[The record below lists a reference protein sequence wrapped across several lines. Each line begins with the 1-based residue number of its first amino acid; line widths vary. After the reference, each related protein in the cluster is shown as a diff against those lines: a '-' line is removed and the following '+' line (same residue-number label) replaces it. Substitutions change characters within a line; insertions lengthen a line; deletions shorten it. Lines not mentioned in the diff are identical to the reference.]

1 MAHLRIKSLA
11 LFLPIVVVSLPLR
24 ADEAEKNAAIRE
36 APITKEDRE
45 HWAFRRLVRPAVP
58 GLHRRKRFDNAI
70 DACIEA
76 RLEREGIRPLPLAG
90 RVTLIRRLAFDLT
103 GLPPTPG
110 EVDAF
115 LADGRPDAYERLVD
129 RLLASPA
136 YGERWA
142 QHWLDLARFAET
154 DGFEHDK
161 VRREAWRYRDWVID
175 SLNRD
180 MPYDQFITWQ
190 LAGDEVAPD
199 NPAARTATAF
209 CLSGPDMPDINSQ
222 AERRHSLLN
231 ELTATVGSTL
241 MALQVGCAQ
250 CHDHKYDPISQ
261 ADFYRLRAI
270 FQPAVHVT
278 RDKSLS
284 VLRERGG
291 KLEPAHL
298 MIRGDWRRKG
308 PEVQPGFPRIVNAGK
323 DGAANPQAVG
333 KSSGRRTALARWLT
347 RADHPLTSRVIVN
360 RLWQHHFGHGLCRSP
375 SDFGVLGLEPEHLEL
390 LDWLAT
396 ELVRRKWSLKGMH
409 RLMVTSQAY
418 RRASRPS
425 DPAWSDDERTAAT
438 ATWKAAIEKDP
449 RNELLARFSR
459 QRLEGEAIRDAM
471 LSAAG
476 VLNTKRGGPGVRPPL
491 PAELVKTLLS
501 NQWKVT
507 PDKREHYRRSI
518 YVFARR
524 NLRYPI
530 FEAFDRPDG
539 NASCPRRT
547 RSTTAPQSL
556 LLLNSRLSL
565 DLARRLAGRV
575 IAETKADD
583 AARIERLYRLTLSRR
598 ATPQEL
604 TDCGEFLKGQQRRL
618 KAEAR
623 RPGTLALPIP
633 AAKELDPHAAAALV
647 DLSLAMLNLSEFIYV
662 D

>member
-1 MAHLRIKSLA
+1 MLVSSL
-11 LFLPIVVVSLPLR
+11 SLR
-24 ADEAEKNAAIRE
+24 ADEAEENATISE
-36 APITKEDRE
+36 APITEEDRE
-45 HWAFRRLVRPAVP
+45 HWAFGRLIRPEVP
-58 GLHRRKRFDNAI
+58 ELKSRLRFSNPI
-70 DACIEA
+70 DAFVEA
-76 RLEREGIRPLPLAG
+76 RLERDGLRPLPLAG
-90 RVTLIRRLAFDLT
+90 RTTLIRRLSFDLT

-115 LADGRPDAYERLVD
+115 VADRRPGAYERLVD

-136 YGERWA
+136 FGERWA

-175 SLNRD
+175 ALNRD

-222 AERRHSLLN
+222 EERRHSLLN

-278 RDKSLS
+278 RDKSVS

-291 KLEPAHL
+291 KLEPAYL

-308 PEVQPGFPRIVNAGK
+308 PEVQPGFLRIVNAGK
-323 DGAANPQAVG
+323 DGVANPQAVG

-396 ELVRRKWSLKGMH
+396 ELVRRKWSLKATH
-409 RLMVTSQAY
+409 RLMVTSRAY

-425 DPAWSDDERTAAT
+425 DASWSDEVRKVAKVN
-438 ATWKAAIEKDP
+438 WKAALEKDP
-449 RNELLARFSR
+449 ANELLARFSR
-459 QRLEGEAIRDAM
+459 RRLEGEAIRDAM

-476 VLNTKRGGPGVRPPL
+476 VLNAKRGGPGVRPPL

-507 PDKREHYRRSI
+507 PDEQEHFRRSI

-539 NASCPRRT
+539 NASCPRRS

-583 AARIERLYRLTLSRR
+583 AARIERLYRLTLGRR
-598 ATPQEL
+598 PTKQEL
-604 TDCGEFLKGQQRRL
+604 IDCGEFLKRQQRRL
-618 KAEAR
+618 RAKPR
-623 RPGTLALPIP
+623 RSDTLALPIP
-633 AAKELDPHAAAALV
+633 AAKGLDPYAAAALV
-647 DLSLAMLNLSEFIYV
+647 DLSLAMLNLSEFIYI